1 MNREKILN
9 ILKEIRPEY
18 DFSEDV
24 NYIDEGY
31 LDSFDVITLVAD
43 LESIFQIKIA
53 GNEINP
59 ENFSRLDCI
68 VSIVNRKINQ

>member
-1 MNREKILN
+1 MNREKIIK

-53 GNEINP
+53 GNEITP
-59 ENFSRLDCI
+59 ENFSSLDSI
-68 VSIVNRKINQ
+68 VSIVNRKTNQ

>member
-59 ENFSRLDCI
+59 ENFSRLDSI